1 MMKNYLCKTA
11 FTFLLCLGSV
21 WSYAKPVLSA
31 LFSDN
36 MVLQQNTQA
45 PIWGEAT
52 PGKQVKITPSWSK
65 ETISVTADETG
76 KWKTSLPTPAAG
88 GPYTITISDGK
99 KIQLSN
105 VMIGEVW
112 ICSGQSNM
120 EMPLAGWGKV
130 LHYEQEIAAADH
142 PDIRLFQIKKTTSL
156 TPSEEVQSTMD
167 GWQPCAPE
175 TVENF
180 SSVAYFYARELNREL
195 GVPVGVIDVTWG
207 GTVAEAW
214 TSEETLKHMP
224 DFEDML
230 TILNI
235 AQTDK
240 TAAEQKYQA
249 TRQNW
254 EQEMNA
260 LDEGLEGQTARWAN
274 PELNTET
281 WKNTRVPAYIEQSIT
296 PDLDGVIWFR
306 KEIDLPK
313 TWLNEDLKITLGPVD
328 DEQICNINGVPVGQT
343 HVYNLEPHYTVPNNL
358 HREGPNVLTVRVN
371 DTGGEGGIYG
381 KADLLTAHNS
391 IGSISLAGTWKYR
404 IGLDLKEK
412 RQEIPEQPVNPFSTQ
427 NYPSLLFNAMI
438 HPLIPYAMQGAIW
451 YQGEANE
458 HRGYQYRD
466 LFSLLIR
473 DWRTQWNRD
482 FPFYFVQLANYKQRQ
497 AQPEESEWAEVR
509 EAQKMALSLEN
520 TGMAVIY
527 DIGEAGDI
535 HPKNKQEVARRL
547 ALISLANTY
556 RKDLEYSGP
565 LFRSQCIKGN
575 YIELS
580 FDHLGGGLV
589 AQGES
594 LKGFS
599 IAGPDHR
606 FHWAKAEIIGDKVRV
621 SSPEVAYPVA
631 VRYGWGNN
639 VESNLYNKAG
649 LPASPFRTD
658 DYPGITGPKIRK

>member
-235 AQTDK
+235 AKTDK

-306 KEIDLPK
+306 KEIDLP
-313 TWLNEDLKITLGPVD
+313 
-328 DEQICNINGVPVGQT
+328 
-343 HVYNLEPHYTVPNNL
+343 
-358 HREGPNVLTVRVN
+358 
-371 DTGGEGGIYG
+371 
-381 KADLLTAHNS
+381 
-391 IGSISLAGTWKYR
+391 
-404 IGLDLKEK
+404 
-412 RQEIPEQPVNPFSTQ
+412 
-427 NYPSLLFNAMI
+427 
-438 HPLIPYAMQGAIW
+438 
-451 YQGEANE
+451 
-458 HRGYQYRD
+458 
-466 LFSLLIR
+466 
-473 DWRTQWNRD
+473 
-482 FPFYFVQLANYKQRQ
+482 
-497 AQPEESEWAEVR
+497 
-509 EAQKMALSLEN
+509 
-520 TGMAVIY
+520 
-527 DIGEAGDI
+527 
-535 HPKNKQEVARRL
+535 
-547 ALISLANTY
+547 
-556 RKDLEYSGP
+556 
-565 LFRSQCIKGN
+565 
-575 YIELS
+575 
-580 FDHLGGGLV
+580 
-589 AQGES
+589 
-594 LKGFS
+594 
-599 IAGPDHR
+599 
-606 FHWAKAEIIGDKVRV
+606 
-621 SSPEVAYPVA
+621 
-631 VRYGWGNN
+631 
-639 VESNLYNKAG
+639 
-649 LPASPFRTD
+649 
-658 DYPGITGPKIRK
+658 

>member
-328 DEQICNINGVPVGQT
+328 DEDICYFNGVPVGQT
-343 HVYNLEPHYTVPNNL
+343 HGYNVERHYTVPKNL
-358 HREGPNVLTVRVN
+358 LREGPNVLTVRVN

-438 HPLIPYAMQGAIW
+438 HPLIPYAMQGAI
-451 YQGEANE
+451 
-458 HRGYQYRD
+458 
-466 LFSLLIR
+466 
-473 DWRTQWNRD
+473 
-482 FPFYFVQLANYKQRQ
+482 
-497 AQPEESEWAEVR
+497 
-509 EAQKMALSLEN
+509 
-520 TGMAVIY
+520 
-527 DIGEAGDI
+527 
-535 HPKNKQEVARRL
+535 
-547 ALISLANTY
+547 
-556 RKDLEYSGP
+556 
-565 LFRSQCIKGN
+565 
-575 YIELS
+575 
-580 FDHLGGGLV
+580 
-589 AQGES
+589 
-594 LKGFS
+594 
-599 IAGPDHR
+599 
-606 FHWAKAEIIGDKVRV
+606 
-621 SSPEVAYPVA
+621 
-631 VRYGWGNN
+631 
-639 VESNLYNKAG
+639 
-649 LPASPFRTD
+649 
-658 DYPGITGPKIRK
+658 

>member
-1 MMKNYLCKTA
+1 
-11 FTFLLCLGSV
+11 
-21 WSYAKPVLSA
+21 
-31 LFSDN
+31 
-36 MVLQQNTQA
+36 
-45 PIWGEAT
+45 
-52 PGKQVKITPSWSK
+52 
-65 ETISVTADETG
+65 
-76 KWKTSLPTPAAG
+76 
-88 GPYTITISDGK
+88 
-99 KIQLSN
+99 
-105 VMIGEVW
+105 
-112 ICSGQSNM
+112 
-120 EMPLAGWGKV
+120 MPLAGWGKV

-328 DEQICNINGVPVGQT
+328 DEDICYFNGVPVGQT
-343 HVYNLEPHYTVPNNL
+343 HGYNVERHYTVPKNL
-358 HREGPNVLTVRVN
+358 LREGPNVLTVRVN

-427 NYPSLLFNAMI
+427 NYPSD
-438 HPLIPYAMQGAIW
+438 
-451 YQGEANE
+451 
-458 HRGYQYRD
+458 RK
-466 LFSLLIR
+466 S
-473 DWRTQWNRD
+473 T
-482 FPFYFVQLANYKQRQ
+482 
-497 AQPEESEWAEVR
+497 
-509 EAQKMALSLEN
+509 
-520 TGMAVIY
+520 
-527 DIGEAGDI
+527 
-535 HPKNKQEVARRL
+535 RL
-547 ALISLANTY
+547 N
-556 RKDLEYSGP
+556 
-565 LFRSQCIKGN
+565 
-575 YIELS
+575 
-580 FDHLGGGLV
+580 
-589 AQGES
+589 
-594 LKGFS
+594 
-599 IAGPDHR
+599 
-606 FHWAKAEIIGDKVRV
+606 
-621 SSPEVAYPVA
+621 SSH
-631 VRYGWGNN
+631 
-639 VESNLYNKAG
+639 
-649 LPASPFRTD
+649 
-658 DYPGITGPKIRK
+658 